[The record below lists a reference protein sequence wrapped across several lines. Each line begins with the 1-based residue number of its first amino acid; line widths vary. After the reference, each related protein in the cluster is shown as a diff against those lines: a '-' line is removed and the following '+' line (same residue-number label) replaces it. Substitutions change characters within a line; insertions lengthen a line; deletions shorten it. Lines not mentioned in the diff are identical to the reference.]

1 MRLIC
6 IMGGSKVGKS
16 TLEKRLEKLGF
27 KRSISYTTRG
37 INTCGHTNET
47 NGKEYHFV
55 NKEQFMELVNKGIII
70 EHEEYCGNLYGTP
83 RLMGATDYVAVVA
96 ISGYKALKEMYKN
109 QVVGVL
115 LKVDEE
121 TLKQRYIAS
130 GLIDNEELE
139 NRISKDFEMV
149 EEIEEVA
156 DIVLD
161 GSLNINTI
169 AATVIDYTRN
179 KN

>member
-37 INTCGHTNET
+37 INTCGHTNEE
-47 NGKEYHFV
+47 NGREYHFV

-70 EHEEYCGNLYGTP
+70 ENEEYCGNLYGTP

-96 ISGYKALKEMYKN
+96 VSGYKALKEMYKN

-121 TLKQRYIAS
+121 TLKQRYIAT
-130 GLIDNEELE
+130 GLTDEEELE
-139 NRISKDFEMV
+139 DRISKDFKMI

-169 AATVIDYTRN
+169 AASVIDYTRN
-179 KN
+179 KD

>member
-27 KRSISYTTRG
+27 KRSISYTTRE
-37 INTCGHTNET
+37 INSCGHSNEE
-47 NGKEYHFV
+47 NGREYHFI
-55 NKEQFMELVNKGIII
+55 NRDQFMELVDKGIII

-83 RLMGATDYVAVVA
+83 RLVGATDYVAVVA

-121 TLKQRYIAS
+121 TLKQRYRAT
-130 GLIDNEELE
+130 GLLDDNELE
-139 NRISKDFEMV
+139 KRIAKDFKMV

-169 AATVIDYTRN
+169 AANVIDYTRN
-179 KN
+179 NK